1 MSVLSRKTLFLLLT
15 PLFAFLFLVPDSSAQ
30 DSQQDT
36 DYSGIHGVFSKGVM
50 GAANSID
57 SFFGDDRSITESNRT
72 RIRIRFDFDF
82 EQEEDF
88 EFTPNVR
95 ANISLPKLKNKLH
108 FFVNGDEGD
117 AGEIESDIDDNE
129 DSGSFFFRYYFIRN
143 PYGSLATD
151 TGLRFRSFGVEWFGG
166 LRGRI
171 YRTYGKWGIRLTD
184 RLRWYTERKWTNET
198 RLDIERIII
207 HHKTFFRAS
216 TFGRWFQRREGYFM
230 EQQFILFHKL
240 TDKTGI
246 APEWRTLAETGL
258 DDFIKETRLRL
269 RIRHNL
275 KFKWLFVEV
284 APGVVWK
291 EENDFN
297 TNLAIRFRID
307 AYFGNLSKIKLF

>member
-1 MSVLSRKTLFLLLT
+1 MPTLNGKTIFPVLTILIIFQFLI
-15 PLFAFLFLVPDSSAQ
+15 PDTIAQ
-30 DSQQDT
+30 ETDETMDDT
-36 DYSGIHGVFSKGVM
+36 GIHGLFSKGVL
-50 GAANSID
+50 GTANRFD
-57 SFFGDDRSITESNRT
+57 SFFGDNRSITESNKT
-72 RIRIRFDFDF
+72 RIRVRFDFDL
-82 EQEEDF
+82 EQGDGF
-88 EFTPNVR
+88 SFTPNFR
-95 ANISLPKLKNKLH
+95 ANISLPKTKEKLSL
-108 FFVNGDEGD
+108 FINGDEGD
-117 AGEIESDIDDNE
+117 EDQIESDIENNE
-129 DSGSFFFRYYFIRN
+129 ESGTFFLRYYFFRN

-171 YRTYGKWGIRLTD
+171 YRTYGPWGMRLTN
-184 RLRWYTERKWTNET
+184 RLRWFTERKWTNET
-198 RLDIERIII
+198 RFDLERVVIN
-207 HHKTFFRAS
+207 HKTFFRAS
-216 TFGRWFQRREGYFM
+216 TFGRWFQKMEGYFL

-275 KFKWLFVEV
+275 KWKWLFVEV

-297 TNLAIRFRID
+297 TDLAIRFRVD
-307 AYFGNLSKIKLF
+307 AYFGNLSRIKLF